1 MKIRSLIKVIES
13 VDGGIHLT
21 FFRPSL
27 SLRYAARDKE
37 HAIEVARRF
46 CLETIDREG
55 RPWIEFWKGGGR
67 VVTLTAQ
74 KVLSNYPLICGA
86 VS

>member
-1 MKIRSLIKVIES
+1 MKVRSLIKIIES
-13 VDGGIHLT
+13 VDGGVHLT

-27 SLRYAARDKE
+27 SLPYAARDKE

-55 RPWIEFWKGGGR
+55 RPWVEFWKGGG
-67 VVTLTAQ
+67 VGVTLTAQ
-74 KVLSNYPLICGA
+74 KVLSNCPLIFGA